1 MRSLDERVAEIN
13 RRSEEIIQLKKKR
26 RKMALAGCVPA
37 VLCICILATLAV
49 PDRQTTESCTPG
61 ETGCYSGGM
70 YGIADGAM
78 MDTVI
83 EVTGSD
89 FQLSHSTA
97 ASVSKILETI
107 DHLLPSNQENSL
119 AAESAYG
126 SAACGGVGYTITINQ
141 AGENLQTYLL
151 QGDSLIDCRTG
162 DFCDLTKME
171 LQILK
176 TVLGISAAEE

>member
-1 MRSLDERVAEIN
+1 
-13 RRSEEIIQLKKKR
+13 
-26 RKMALAGCVPA
+26 
-37 VLCICILATLAV
+37 
-49 PDRQTTESCTPG
+49 
-61 ETGCYSGGM
+61 
-70 YGIADGAM
+70 

-83 EVTGSD
+83 EVTGED
-89 FQLSHSTA
+89 FHLSHSTA

-126 SAACGGVGYTITINQ
+126 SAACGGVGYTIVIKQ
-141 AGENLQTYLL
+141 AEGNSRTYLL
-151 QGDSLIDCRTG
+151 QGDSLIDCCTG

>member
-1 MRSLDERVAEIN
+1 MRNLDERVAEIN
-13 RRSEEIIQLKKKR
+13 RRSEEIIQFKKKR
-26 RKMALAGCVPA
+26 RKMALASCVPA
-37 VLCICILATLAV
+37 ALCICILVALGV
-49 PDRQTTESCTPG
+49 PARQTTESCAPE
-61 ETGCYSGGM
+61 ETGCYGGAM
-70 YGIADGAM
+70 YGGADGAM

-89 FQLSHSTA
+89 FHMSYSSDD
-97 ASVSKILETI
+97 SVSKILETI

-119 AAESAYG
+119 VAESVYG
-126 SAACGGVGYTITINQ
+126 SAACGGTGYTIVINQ
-141 AGENLQTYLL
+141 AGGNSQTYLL